1 MIDIKQKEDCC
12 GCYGCINIC
21 PKGCISTEKDN
32 EGFWYPIVDKS
43 MCIDCG
49 LCEKVCPIINTIKK
63 KHMKIIAY
71 ACKNKDERIRG
82 TSSSGGVFNL
92 LCKYTINKGGVVFGA
107 CFDKNFDVIHTYS
120 ETLDECDKFRGSK
133 YVQSKIGD
141 TYKQAEEFLNSGRTV
156 LFSGTQC
163 QIKGLNL
170 YLKKKYDNLISVD
183 IVCHGVPSPKVFKL
197 YRDSLIKKY
206 RNDIKDIRF
215 RDKVK
220 GWKEFSYV
228 TEFKNGQIYS
238 ATLKQDTYMR
248 GFLKDLY
255 LRPSCYKCN
264 SKNYTNGSDISL
276 ADYWGIEN
284 KHPKFDD
291 DKGTSL
297 VLVNSING
305 QDVFNNVSC
314 NMEFMTTDL
323 NYAISNNPCIVRS
336 VNYNPKREE
345 FFKKINDINIEKIIN
360 RSTKVTFNQ
369 KIGRKV
375 FGLLRKIKNSIT

>member
-1 MIDIKQKEDCC
+1 MIDIKEKEDCC

-21 PKGCISTEKDN
+21 PKRCIYMEKDN

-43 MCIDCG
+43 ICIDCG

-63 KHMKIIAY
+63 KYMKIIAY
-71 ACKNKDERIRG
+71 ACKNKDERIRE

-120 ETLDECDKFRGSK
+120 ETLDECDKFKGSK

-141 TYKQAEEFLNSGRTV
+141 TYKQAEEFLSSGRTV

-215 RDKVK
+215 RDKVN

-297 VLVNSING
+297 LLLNSING
-305 QDVFNNVSC
+305 QDVFNSVSC
-314 NMEFMTTDL
+314 NMEFIKTDL
-323 NYAISNNPCIVRS
+323 DYAISNNPCIIRP
-336 VNYNPKREE
+336 VNCNPKREE

-360 RSTKVTFNQ
+360 RSTKVTFIQ
-369 KIGRKV
+369 KIRRKA

>member
-1 MIDIKQKEDCC
+1 MIDIKEKEDCC

-21 PKGCISTEKDN
+21 PKRCIYMEKDN

-43 MCIDCG
+43 ICIDCG

-63 KHMKIIAY
+63 KYMKIIAY
-71 ACKNKDERIRG
+71 ACKNKDERIRE

-120 ETLDECDKFRGSK
+120 ETLDECDKFKGSK

-141 TYKQAEEFLNSGRTV
+141 TYKQAEEFLSSGRTV

-206 RNDIKDIRF
+206 RNDIKDIGF
-215 RDKVK
+215 RDKVN

-297 VLVNSING
+297 LLLNSING
-305 QDVFNNVSC
+305 QDVFNSVSC
-314 NMEFMTTDL
+314 NMEFIKTDL
-323 NYAISNNPCIVRS
+323 DYAISNNPCIIRP

-360 RSTKVTFNQ
+360 RSTKVTFIQ
-369 KIGRKV
+369 KIRRKA

>member
-1 MIDIKQKEDCC
+1 
-12 GCYGCINIC
+12 
-21 PKGCISTEKDN
+21 
-32 EGFWYPIVDKS
+32 
-43 MCIDCG
+43 
-49 LCEKVCPIINTIKK
+49 
-63 KHMKIIAY
+63 MKIIAY
-71 ACKNKDERIRG
+71 ACKNKDERIRE

-120 ETLDECDKFRGSK
+120 ETLDECDKFKGSK

-141 TYKQAEEFLNSGRTV
+141 TYKQAEEFLSSGRTV

-215 RDKVK
+215 RDKVN

-238 ATLKQDTYMR
+238 ATFKARYLYEGIFKRFILKT
-248 GFLKDLY
+248 
-255 LRPSCYKCN
+255 
-264 SKNYTNGSDISL
+264 
-276 ADYWGIEN
+276 
-284 KHPKFDD
+284 
-291 DKGTSL
+291 
-297 VLVNSING
+297 
-305 QDVFNNVSC
+305 
-314 NMEFMTTDL
+314 FML
-323 NYAISNNPCIVRS
+323 
-336 VNYNPKREE
+336 
-345 FFKKINDINIEKIIN
+345 
-360 RSTKVTFNQ
+360 
-369 KIGRKV
+369 
-375 FGLLRKIKNSIT
+375 